1 MPCRATQDGQ
11 VMVESSGKMC
21 PTGEGHDK
29 PLKYSCLDK
38 PMNNMK
44 RQKDMTP
51 EDESPRSVG
60 IQYAIGEEWRNSSI
74 NYEEAEPKQEQSP
87 AVDMTGDGS
96 KV

>member
-21 PTGEGHDK
+21 PTGEGNDK

-60 IQYAIGEEWRNSSI
+60 AQYAPERMKRLGQNGNNIWLWMFLM
-74 NYEEAEPKQEQSP
+74 
-87 AVDMTGDGS
+87 V
-96 KV
+96 KVNLML